1 MLTFFSKNGILL
13 VTVSSVRVRYLNV
26 KNLKEIVMADKRE
39 SLIKDNIFKL
49 MLQLS
54 VPGIIGMLVISL
66 YSFVDAIFVGRF
78 VGASAL
84 GAISLAYAFTLINNG
99 IAVLIGMGSASV
111 LSRAV
116 GRQDQKTIDAV
127 MGNVLILTL
136 LLSTIV
142 TVAGYA
148 LAPLFLKLIG
158 AEGEMLDMGI
168 RYLRIVYLGS
178 IFVNFGQAANMV
190 IRGEGKMAFAMLL
203 MGISAVLNIIL
214 DAVFVIPLQMGIEGA
229 AIATVISQ
237 VVLGVLNFVYFA
249 FFSKKVRFT
258 AFKLEKSII
267 GETVSVGLSAWF
279 MQVFALIQQAVMYST
294 LKRYGGEDQVI
305 LMGAFFRYIM
315 LAFIP
320 LWGISQGYQP
330 FAGTNFG
337 AQCFSRVKK
346 GTLMFY
352 AFAFVLALAFW
363 LGFLLAPEGVL
374 GLFIKDSALVASG
387 KHNAL
392 LMIIM
397 FPLLGFMI
405 INLTLFQA
413 LGKAKYAGIFVMARQ
428 LFLYVPAVLLLPRF
442 FGVRGVWV
450 SGSVV
455 DTIVTIGSAIL
466 VVKLFA
472 TDLKEKKA

>member
-1 MLTFFSKNGILL
+1 
-13 VTVSSVRVRYLNV
+13 
-26 KNLKEIVMADKRE
+26 MADKRE

-337 AQCFSRVKK
+337 AKRFDRVKK
-346 GTLMFY
+346 GTLLFY
-352 AFAFVLALAFW
+352 GFGFIFALLFW
-363 LGFLLAPEGVL
+363 LGFLLFPERIL
-374 GLFIKDSALVASG
+374 GLFIKDNPALVASG
-387 KHNAL
+387 ITNAL
-392 LMIIM
+392 SAMILFPLSALMIIN
-397 FPLLGFMI
+397 I
-405 INLTLFQA
+405 TLFQA
-413 LGKAKYAGIFVMARQ
+413 VGQAKYAGIFVMARQ
-428 LFLYVPAVLLLPRF
+428 LILYVPAVLILPLF
-442 FGVRGVWV
+442 FGIRGVWV
-450 SGSVV
+450 TGTVV
-455 DTIVTIGSAIL
+455 DTFVTFASM
-466 VVKLFA
+466 VVVLKLFKTELA
-472 TDLKEKKA
+472 ENKEK

>member
-1 MLTFFSKNGILL
+1 
-13 VTVSSVRVRYLNV
+13 
-26 KNLKEIVMADKRE
+26 MADKRE

-148 LAPLFLKLIG
+148 LAPLFLKLI
-158 AEGEMLDMGI
+158 
-168 RYLRIVYLGS
+168 
-178 IFVNFGQAANMV
+178 GQAANMV